1 MAQAKFRLNIKPLTL
16 DAVLSDVTI
25 AGTRYGKTFVL
36 IISLN
41 SKTAYNYEVSC
52 HIQGLQMYK
61 WKGLEIVLFGNDDA
75 LQRRYL
81 SLKASSIGTWA
92 NAV

>member
-1 MAQAKFRLNIKPLTL
+1 
-16 DAVLSDVTI
+16 
-25 AGTRYGKTFVL
+25 
-36 IISLN
+36 
-41 SKTAYNYEVSC
+41 
-52 HIQGLQMYK
+52 MYK